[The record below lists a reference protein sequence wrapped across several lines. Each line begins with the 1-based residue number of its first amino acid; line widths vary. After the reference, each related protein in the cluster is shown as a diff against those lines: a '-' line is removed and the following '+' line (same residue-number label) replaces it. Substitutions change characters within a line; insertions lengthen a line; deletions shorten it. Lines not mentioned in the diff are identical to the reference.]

1 MSFMDLMKTRSEMP
15 KLKGVQVLVVEDS
28 WQVAQALRSA
38 LGVFGMVVLGPVAT
52 TADGMELVERH
63 APELALVDINLK
75 GEKAYDLIEWL
86 DQRHVRFIVASGYA
100 VTTDAVVKAAA
111 ILQKPFSGPELRAAL
126 VKLLVGT
133 DT

>member
-1 MSFMDLMKTRSEMP
+1 MSFIDSMKTRSVTA

-28 WQVAQALRSA
+28 WQVAQALRAA
-38 LGVFGMVVLGPVAT
+38 LEVFGIVVLGPVAT
-52 TADGMELVERH
+52 AADAMELVERQ

-86 DQRHVRFIVASGYA
+86 SQRHVRVIVATGYA
-100 VTTDAVVKAAA
+100 VTTDAVDKAAA

-126 VKLLVGT
+126 VKVWVGT